1 MTVRFFCDFSPN
13 FETFSRLSK
22 TLQILISM
30 KNYEE
35 DKHLDTFR
43 DFTRLN
49 ENSNVTLK
57 ATVTLEQ
64 LDTLS
69 R

>member
-1 MTVRFFCDFSPN
+1 
-13 FETFSRLSK
+13 
-22 TLQILISM
+22 M

-69 R
+69 RSKKKQSKPIALRSCFG

>member
-1 MTVRFFCDFSPN
+1 
-13 FETFSRLSK
+13 
-22 TLQILISM
+22 M

-64 LDTLS
+64 LDPLS
-69 R
+69 RSKKKNS